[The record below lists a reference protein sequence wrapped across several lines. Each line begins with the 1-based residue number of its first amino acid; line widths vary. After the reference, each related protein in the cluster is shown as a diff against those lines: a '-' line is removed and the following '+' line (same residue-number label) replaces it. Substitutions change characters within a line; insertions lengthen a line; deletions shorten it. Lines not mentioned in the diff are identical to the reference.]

1 MMRLKKWI
9 ALWSALLMMIS
20 ILPVMPVSAEEVSA
34 LEQAKLCIDTILTA
48 APAPEDYTFTHF
60 RKNWQMKWI
69 N

>member
-1 MMRLKKWI
+1 MKKWI

-48 APAPEDYTFTHF
+48 LHLRRKITHF

>member
-1 MMRLKKWI
+1 MKKWI

-48 APAPEDYTFTHF
+48 APAPEAPPTHF